1 MQSNPIKILYI
12 SDYITPLLKT
22 LQSFLISCKVKSK
35 VLTMASNALLE
46 MITSLTSP
54 PYSYPSFTLVQLHFY
69 PWNILLLPQDLC
81 TGCLPG
87 MSCLPLH
94 TCKALSLTFLEY
106 LLKCHLFSEA
116 PLTTL
121 SNCKQF
127 FPDSQY
133 FLSSL
138 PYFIFSHNSCHQHL
152 TY

>member
-1 MQSNPIKILYI
+1 
-12 SDYITPLLKT
+12 
-22 LQSFLISCKVKSK
+22 
-35 VLTMASNALLE
+35 MASNALLE

-54 PYSYPSFTLVQLHFY
+54 PYTYPSFTLVQPHFY
-69 PWNILLLPQDLC
+69 PWDILLLPQHLC

-127 FPDSQY
+127 FPDPQY

-138 PYFIFSHNSCHQHL
+138 PYFIFFP
-152 TY
+152 